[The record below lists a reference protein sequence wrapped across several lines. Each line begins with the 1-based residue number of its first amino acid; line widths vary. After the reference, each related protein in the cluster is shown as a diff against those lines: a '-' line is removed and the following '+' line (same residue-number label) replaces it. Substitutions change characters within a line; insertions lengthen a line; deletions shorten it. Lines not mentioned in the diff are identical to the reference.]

1 MTRGSDQ
8 KTSAAQVAACLA
20 GGGVVLL
27 PTDTVYGLAAMP
39 ADESAA
45 ERLFA
50 IKARPV
56 TRNLPVMICHRGQ
69 LEDLGVVVTE
79 AAEKLI
85 ASALVPGPLT
95 VALGFAGVGRTAW
108 LEGRDEMAFRMPD
121 DPFMLEVLALTG
133 PLFVTSANKHAHDT
147 LQTVAEIVAQLAFAP
162 DMVID
167 DGPRETIPSS
177 LVNCAV
183 DPPVIEREGVVDG
196 ATIMEILA

>member
-1 MTRGSDQ
+1 MIMATGQ
-8 KTSAAQVAACLA
+8 EISAAEVAACLA

-39 ADESAA
+39 ADEVAV

-56 TRNLPVMICHRGQ
+56 TRNLPVMICNRGQ
-69 LEDLGVVVTE
+69 LEGLGEVVTQ
-79 AAEKLI
+79 AAERLI
-85 ASALVPGPLT
+85 ASDLVPGPLT
-95 VALGFAGVGRTAW
+95 VALGFAGLDRPAW

-121 DPFMLEVLALTG
+121 DSFMLEVLALTG

-147 LQTVAEIVAQLAFAP
+147 LQTVAEIVAQLAISP
-162 DMVID
+162 DLVVD
-167 DGPRETIPSS
+167 DGPRETVPST

-183 DPPVIEREGVVDG
+183 DPPVIEREGVVAP